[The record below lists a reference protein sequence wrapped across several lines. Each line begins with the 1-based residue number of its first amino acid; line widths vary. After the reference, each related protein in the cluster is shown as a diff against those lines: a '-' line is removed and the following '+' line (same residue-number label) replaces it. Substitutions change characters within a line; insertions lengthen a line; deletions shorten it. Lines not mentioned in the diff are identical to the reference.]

1 MWQCPLCKLPL
12 KTHQTDAPGRLLKTW
27 LCENN
32 HSFDKAKQGYV
43 NLLPVQNKRSKMPG
57 DDVEM
62 VAARTTFFAEKPYA
76 PLVIRLSEV
85 IRCVA
90 MRDTAGFFVPCNSS
104 NTTGMPLKVYDSGCG
119 EGHYLAE
126 LSAQLVDANLSAD
139 LSADL
144 RINKDTATTPFVF
157 AGHDIS
163 KAAVISA
170 AKRNKHKQLVVASTI
185 NIPVL
190 DSSQDIILQVFA
202 PACAGEYARILHS
215 NGVLITVDPAPKHLF
230 ELKEIVYEKPEFHQK
245 HSAVLTGFEIIQQHH
260 IGFSVS
266 LNSAEVRLALL
277 KMTPFY
283 WKTNDTQR
291 ALIQTR
297 LMQVTADFVIT
308 VWQQSKGAEGNKA
321 TLSDSTDVDAPENGV
336 AHDNALEKDSTDIE
350 NEL

>member
-57 DDVEM
+57 DNVEM

-76 PLVIRLSEV
+76 PLVKRLSEV
-85 IRCVA
+85 IRSVA
-90 MRDTAGFFVPCNSS
+90 MHNTAGFFVPRNSVDM
-104 NTTGMPLKVYDSGCG
+104 TEMPLQVYDSGCG
-119 EGHYLAE
+119 EGYYLAE
-126 LSAQLVDANLSAD
+126 LSALLLDANLSAD
-139 LSADL
+139 STADL
-144 RINKDTATTPFVF
+144 TIKKDTAPTRFVF
-157 AGHDIS
+157 SGHDIS

-170 AKRNKHKQLVVASTI
+170 AKRNKYKQLVVASTV

-202 PACAGEYARILHS
+202 PACAGEYARILQT
-215 NGVLITVDPAPKHLF
+215 NGMLITVDPAPKHLF
-230 ELKEIVYEKPEFHQK
+230 ELKEIVYENPEFHQK
-245 HSAVLTGFEIIQQHH
+245 HSAVLSGFEIMQQHH
-260 IGFSVS
+260 IGFSVA
-266 LNSAEVRLALL
+266 LNNAEVRLALL
-277 KMTPFY
+277 QMTPFY
-283 WKTNDTQR
+283 WKTNDKQR
-291 ALIQTR
+291 ALIQTI

-308 VWQQSKGAEGNKA
+308 VWQQGKGAEGNKA
-321 TLSDSTDVDAPENGV
+321 TLGDSTVIDVPKGI
-336 AHDNALEKDSTDIE
+336 AHDNALQKDSIDKE